1 MADNFHGRRYASNG
15 KLISND
21 SSFHDFWGARQ
32 RQGEGGGGGYS
43 GYLDDQVVN
52 EENHCWNSIIK
63 KVSRKEEEEER
74 KNEFNCRGYFYRI
87 LIKIGI

>member
-52 EENHCWNSIIK
+52 GENH
-63 KVSRKEEEEER
+63 R
-74 KNEFNCRGYFYRI
+74 
-87 LIKIGI
+87 